1 MKQNLY
7 FKARQEKL
15 NINLSLCLFR
25 PPEIQCVA
33 VLHINQRSSEM
44 GMLAWMLGAI
54 FSLSSDPTVSELL
67 WQYLKKKNFLSQL
80 SWESRWLAACF
91 ACLPGLCILGELY
104 IKYLCVILMYELIS
118 GKCIW
123 VCLWLLT
130 GEIILRSLW
139 ESASCVIILSL
150 VQIKFLFLPLHL

>member
-1 MKQNLY
+1 MG
-7 FKARQEKL
+7 L
-15 NINLSLCLFR
+15 NGIPLQYSYLENPVDRGAWRAAAHRVAQSQTQLKRLSMRACIG
-25 PPEIQCVA
+25 E
-33 VLHINQRSSEM
+33 
-44 GMLAWMLGAI
+44 GMATHCSVLAWRIPGTGKPGGL
-54 FSLSSDPTVSELL
+54 LSMGSHRVGHDWSD
-67 WQYLKKKNFLSQL
+67 
-80 SWESRWLAACF
+80 LAA
-91 ACLPGLCILGELY
+91 AATLCILGELY